1 MKTFQFRGFS
11 RWLSC
16 VLPACL
22 LALGNLPADAQQD
35 FFPPPLPVVL
45 VVASTPNAAEAGP
58 IAGAFSV
65 GRIGDT
71 NRSLTVFYRLH
82 GTAQNGV
89 DYAAL
94 PGSVVIEA
102 GHFRATIPV
111 TPLPDAVLE
120 PTEQVELEL
129 ILPPLDAS
137 GGATSS
143 PYWIGFPAR
152 AVVSIADAGGPPATN
167 HPPMVALFAPG
178 EDARFSAGA
187 TITLAAQARDEDG
200 SVTKVEFFAGTR
212 LLGAG
217 LPGVGLPGGGT
228 ITPVPNAAADFV
240 SAFSFVWANVPEGE
254 YSVTAVATDN
264 EGASRQSP
272 PVRIVVTAEIPTPV
286 VSVVATDPE
295 AAEGP
300 IDLLPLDGV
309 LGRPVF
315 LNTGTFTIRR
325 NGGTNESL
333 TVFYRL
339 DGAAENGVD
348 YAALPGEVTIPPGA
362 WSADVVVTPL
372 PDGIVEGPET
382 VELNL
387 TPPPFPTFGTPG
399 IAPFRAPYFIG
410 EPARALVTI
419 ADHDVAPPTNHPPS
433 VVLHSPAADAVFVA
447 PANILLMAAAWDVD
461 GTVATVEFFAGTNS
475 LGFATNN
482 PLVMSPTA
490 AAGSALPLSPFSL
503 VWTNVPRGEYTL
515 TARATDNEGVVGV
528 SAPRRVRVAGENIQP
543 MVVVMATRQETAEGP
558 RAGTTGDPTG
568 GSATGQRSTVP
579 GPGGVLPPIEPP
591 YPAAFTF
598 RRTGGT
604 NLPLTVYYSLSGTA
618 SNGVDYAA
626 LPGAVTIPAGQ
637 WTATVPVVPLD
648 DNLVEPTESVIL
660 TLEPPACIQVFPPP
674 EGCYYLIGRNA
685 RAVVH
690 IYDNDFIVTN
700 RPPNVRLI
708 NPTEGSVLSAGASIT
723 LIADAHDEDGLV
735 NTVEFFAGTNSLGV
749 VTNQP
754 LVLAPVH
761 PFSLVWSNVV
771 PGTYALAVRA
781 TDDRGAVAE
790 SRPVRVTVLAT
801 NAAPTIR
808 LEAIDRYAV
817 EKTTN
822 YGMFRVFRRG
832 DTSADLVVRYAISG
846 SASNG
851 EDYAALPG
859 AVTIPAGADTA
870 DIEIIPLDDDLTE
883 GIETVTLSLLPPD
896 GVNGVVREN
905 ARYQGGPHLCATV
918 FIFDHQPEPQ
928 RPPPV
933 PGGTVRGDVAQP
945 GWRLDHP
952 RADRNNGSL
961 TVNGENDQMIVIEVA
976 NDLHEWSY
984 LTHGFVID
992 GKLTFTDPDRTA
1004 VGTRFYRVAT
1014 P

>member
-1 MKTFQFRGFS
+1 MKTTLFRGLPP
-11 RWLSC
+11 WLSC
-16 VLPACL
+16 SLTAWLLVLGHLSA
-22 LALGNLPADAQQD
+22 AAQQD
-35 FFPPPLPVVL
+35 LLTPPLPVVL
-45 VVASTPNAAEAGP
+45 VVAATPNAAEAGP
-58 IAGAFSV
+58 IAGAFTV

-94 PGSVVIEA
+94 PGMVVIAA
-102 GHFRATIPV
+102 GHTRATIPV
-111 TPLPDAVLE
+111 TPLPDTTPE
-120 PTEQVELEL
+120 PTERVELEL
-129 ILPPLDAS
+129 ILPPLEAHT
-137 GGATSS
+137 GVVPS
-143 PYWIGFPAR
+143 PYWIGLPAR
-152 AVVSIADAGGPPATN
+152 AVVTIADAGGTTTTN
-167 HPPMVALFAPG
+167 HPPMVAVLAPG
-178 EDARFSAGA
+178 DGTRFSAPA
-187 TITLAAQARDEDG
+187 TITLHAQARDEDG
-200 SVTKVEFFAGTR
+200 AVARVEFFAGAR

-217 LPGVGLPGGGT
+217 LPGVGLPGGGA
-228 ITPVPNAAADFV
+228 ITPVPNVANDFV
-240 SAFSFVWANVPEGE
+240 SAFSFVWANIPAGE

-264 EGASRQSP
+264 QGASRQSP
-272 PVRIVVTAEIPTPV
+272 PVRIVVTAEISTSV

-300 IDLLPLDGV
+300 FDPLPLDAV
-309 LGRPVF
+309 LGRPVL

-325 NGGTNESL
+325 RSDTNESL
-333 TVFYRL
+333 TVYYQL
-339 DGAAENGVD
+339 GGTAENGLD
-348 YAALPGEVTIPPGA
+348 YIALPGEITIPAGA
-362 WSADVVVTPL
+362 WSADVVVVPL
-372 PDGIVEGPET
+372 ADGLVEGPEP

-387 TPPPFPTFGTPG
+387 TPPPFPTF
-399 IAPFRAPYFIG
+399 RAPYFIG
-410 EPARALVTI
+410 EPARARVTI

-433 VVLHSPAADAVFVA
+433 VVFHSPTADAVFVA
-447 PANILLMAAAWDVD
+447 PANILLLAAAWDVD
-461 GTVATVEFFAGTNS
+461 GTVATVEFFEGTNS
-475 LGFATNN
+475 LGLATNN
-482 PLVMSPTA
+482 PLVMTPNFA
-490 AAGSALPLSPFSL
+490 PGSALPLSPFSL
-503 VWTNVPRGEYTL
+503 IWTNVPRGEYTL
-515 TARATDNEGVVGV
+515 TARATDNDGAVRV
-528 SAPRRVRVAGENIQP
+528 SAPVRVRVAGENIQP

-558 RAGTTGDPTG
+558 RAGTTGDPAGIATGTAG

-591 YPAAFTF
+591 HPAAFTF

-604 NLPLTVYYSLSGTA
+604 NLPLTVFYSVSGTA

-626 LPGAVTIPAGQ
+626 LPGAVTIPAGE

-660 TLEPPACIQVFPPP
+660 TLEPPVCIQVFPPP
-674 EGCYYLIGRNA
+674 EGCYYLIGRNS
-685 RAVVH
+685 RAVVYLH
-690 IYDNDFIVTN
+690 DNDFVVTN
-700 RPPNVRLI
+700 RPPGIRLI
-708 NPTEGSVLSAGASIT
+708 NPTEGSVLAAGASIT
-723 LIADAHDEDGLV
+723 LVAEAHDQDGVV

-781 TDDRGAVAE
+781 IDDRGAVAE

-801 NAAPTIR
+801 NAAPTIH
-808 LEAIDRYAV
+808 LAAIDRYVV

-832 DTSADLVVRYAISG
+832 DTNVDLVVRYAISG

-851 EDYAALPG
+851 VDYVALPG
-859 AVTIPAGADTA
+859 VVTIPAGAATA
-870 DIEIIPLDDDLTE
+870 DLEIIPFDDDITE

-896 GVNGVVREN
+896 DVAGVVPEN
-905 ARYQGGPHLCATV
+905 ARYQGGPHLCATA
-918 FIFDHQPEPQ
+918 FIFDHLPELQ

-933 PGGTVRGDVAQP
+933 PGGTVRGDVTQP

-952 RADRNNGSL
+952 RADRANSSL

-976 NDLHEWSY
+976 NDLLEWSY

-992 GKLTFTDPDRTA
+992 GKLTFTDPDRAA
-1004 VGTRFYRVAT
+1004 VGTRFYRVVT